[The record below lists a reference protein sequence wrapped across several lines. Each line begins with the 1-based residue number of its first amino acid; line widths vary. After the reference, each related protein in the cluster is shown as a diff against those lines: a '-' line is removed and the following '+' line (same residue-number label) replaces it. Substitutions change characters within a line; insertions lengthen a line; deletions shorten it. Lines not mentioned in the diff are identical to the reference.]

1 MEISLNKLY
10 SPEELERLENS
21 PVMGSPLSI
30 PTLQENDK
38 INENPDLTIDT
49 SVETT
54 TLPPPPIK
62 DSIPE
67 FDHEEFFN
75 SIEEHL
81 YMKSLRQA
89 IDILLTEVDAEKR
102 YNIEIS
108 SNVKFILQTL
118 MEDENINYFDIVED
132 NLKQIIKDDQI
143 NANDIPYIIQLIADL
158 YKRFQNT
165 TIHYNEEVCGEVL
178 KIIFLICIKE
188 RLVSVS
194 ERDYEILQCLYN
206 IINTSIQ
213 LMNLKT
219 KPGKKL
225 CDFFN
230 RCIKK
235 SDALK

>member
-21 PVMGSPLSI
+21 PVMGSPLST

-38 INENPDLTIDT
+38 INKNPDLTIDT

-54 TLPPPPIK
+54 TLPPPIK

-89 IDILLTEVDAEKR
+89 VHTLLTEVDAEKR

-108 SNVKFILQTL
+108 SNVKFIL
-118 MEDENINYFDIVED
+118 
-132 NLKQIIKDDQI
+132 
-143 NANDIPYIIQLIADL
+143 
-158 YKRFQNT
+158 
-165 TIHYNEEVCGEVL
+165 
-178 KIIFLICIKE
+178 
-188 RLVSVS
+188 
-194 ERDYEILQCLYN
+194 
-206 IINTSIQ
+206 
-213 LMNLKT
+213 
-219 KPGKKL
+219 
-225 CDFFN
+225 
-230 RCIKK
+230 
-235 SDALK
+235 

>member
-1 MEISLNKLY
+1 MDISLNKLY

-21 PVMGSPLSI
+21 PVMGSPLST

-49 SVETT
+49 NVTSISPPSVIRASM
-54 TLPPPPIK
+54 PV
-62 DSIPE
+62 
-67 FDHEEFFN
+67 FNHEEFFN

-89 IDILLTEVDAEKR
+89 VHTLLNEVDAEKR

-118 MEDENINYFDIVED
+118 MEDENFNYFDVVED

-143 NANDIPYIIQLIADL
+143 NVNDIPYIIQLIADL

-165 TIHYNEEVCGEVL
+165 TIHYNEELCGEVL
-178 KIIFLICIKE
+178 KIIFLICVQE

-194 ERDYEILQCLYN
+194 EHDYEILQCLYN
-206 IINTSIQ
+206 IINTSVQ